1 MKYTCL
7 FACTS
12 ISSGLTRAHHE
23 VWTSQP
29 PALIYFVIQ
38 IARLWVDFNS
48 KKVDAGWVIYRFGH
62 ANGLTLNWILLIT
75 VFFMRSFK
83 YLCGGRMWYWTALH
97 LTMDFASKQ
106 WCLIRSYISKL
117 HSPGGSHHRLLR
129 FKFSREENGLDFDFE
144 FQIQKK
150 NRNQAGPT
158 KRPTRA
164 PQKRRQLNGERMRGR
179 WGQGRGAAIAR
190 GGGSRALKIHCV
202 HKHLTC
208 PPCPPHPLIFFKI
221 FFN

>member
-38 IARLWVDFNS
+38 NARLWVDFNS

-190 GGGSRALKIHCV
+190 GGRI
-202 HKHLTC
+202 TC
-208 PPCPPHPLIFFKI
+208 PQNSLRSQTPHMPTMSPPPFNFFKNI
-221 FFN
+221 F

>member
-38 IARLWVDFNS
+38 NARLWVDFNS

-83 YLCGGRMWYWTALH
+83 YLRGGRMWYWTALH

-150 NRNQAGPT
+150 RKESGGAHKASNRGPT
-158 KRPTRA
+158 KAKTIKWRKDEEKMRPR
-164 PQKRRQLNGERMRGR
+164 E
-179 WGQGRGAAIAR
+179 GRGHRA
-190 GGGSRALKIHCV
+190 GGEDHVPSKFTAFTNTSHAHHV
-202 HKHLTC
+202 
-208 PPCPPHPLIFFKI
+208 PPTL
-221 FFN
+221 